1 MSLYIEENVTV
12 GVEFQASP
20 QTIKTNNKK
29 KKKEKELESDTSI
42 NYLSQCVYLNKRIWM
57 PKESTV
63 VA

>member
-29 KKKEKELESDTSI
+29 KKKR
-42 NYLSQCVYLNKRIWM
+42 KRAG
-57 PKESTV
+57 K
-63 VA
+63 